1 MRTKA
6 IRVLVSLAVLAIL
19 TAPVRTQ
26 EDSSHE
32 ELPGFHLVNDM
43 VYRGAQPKSGGL
55 ELLRRLGIKT
65 VINLRNNDARAK
77 QEEVAAHKAG
87 LQYFNLPF
95 DRWGRPNDQ
104 EIEQALSIINNPA
117 NQPVFV
123 HCRRGVDRT
132 GVVIAVYR
140 MTHDGWTSKQAMAE
154 AKLYGLKPWQL
165 GMKDY
170 IRDFDKRETAS
181 STNVVKKPE

>member
-26 EDSSHE
+26 EVSSHK
-32 ELPGFHLVNDM
+32 ELPGFYRVNDT

-65 VINLRNNDARAK
+65 VINLRDNDARAK
-77 QEEVAAHKAG
+77 QEEVAAHEAG

-95 DRWGRPNDQ
+95 DRWGRPHDQ
-104 EIEQALSIINNPA
+104 DIELVLSII
-117 NQPVFV
+117 
-123 HCRRGVDRT
+123 
-132 GVVIAVYR
+132 
-140 MTHDGWTSKQAMAE
+140 
-154 AKLYGLKPWQL
+154 
-165 GMKDY
+165 
-170 IRDFDKRETAS
+170 
-181 STNVVKKPE
+181 